1 MDALHDPLV
10 GCAGAMAP
18 EQFDLNMI
26 ERVDIGGAK
35 FGKGVA
41 LRVTGIDSCTLYTNW
56 GGRRGAKKPAVL
68 GDGILGT
75 FVACR
80 RVISQSYFA
89 ELFWSQSCLPQSIQ
103 STKYCRLQSS

>member
-35 FGKGVA
+35 FGKGGG
-41 LRVTGIDSCTLYTNW
+41 VTSNRDSSLTTQRSIHSAICWHSNAYFSLFSSLFFFGPPNSFQV
-56 GGRRGAKKPAVL
+56 GRGRRVVRIVEQP
-68 GDGILGT
+68 
-75 FVACR
+75 
-80 RVISQSYFA
+80 
-89 ELFWSQSCLPQSIQ
+89 
-103 STKYCRLQSS
+103 

>member
-18 EQFDLNMI
+18 EQFDLSMI

-41 LRVTGIDSCTLYTNW
+41 LRVTG
-56 GGRRGAKKPAVL
+56 
-68 GDGILGT
+68 
-75 FVACR
+75 
-80 RVISQSYFA
+80 Q
-89 ELFWSQSCLPQSIQ
+89 LPYHSAIHPL
-103 STKYCRLQSS
+103 SDL

>member
-35 FGKGVA
+35 FGRGGGVTSNRDSSLTTQRSGSIPDPGSEKA
-41 LRVTGIDSCTLYTNW
+41 YADGACHCCCCVDRVHLDR
-56 GGRRGAKKPAVL
+56 GRARLVRFPAADERRTSSDTSRG
-68 GDGILGT
+68 
-75 FVACR
+75 
-80 RVISQSYFA
+80 
-89 ELFWSQSCLPQSIQ
+89 
-103 STKYCRLQSS
+103 